1 MAWVTF
7 ALLGY
12 LALTGA
18 VEVLAVL
25 GLSLVVLISAL
36 MGLDAG
42 QEVGKL
48 INPNKDPKRKSL
60 EDGVG

>member
-1 MAWVTF
+1 MAWATF
-7 ALLGY
+7 ILLGY

-36 MGLDAG
+36 MGLDVG

-48 INPNKDPKRKSL
+48 VQTKSSIK
-60 EDGVG
+60 ESFKDGVG